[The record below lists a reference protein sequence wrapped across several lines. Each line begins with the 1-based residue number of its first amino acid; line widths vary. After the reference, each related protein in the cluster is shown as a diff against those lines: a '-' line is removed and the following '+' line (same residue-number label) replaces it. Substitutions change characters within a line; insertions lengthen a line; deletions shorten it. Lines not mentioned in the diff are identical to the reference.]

1 MNGGLNNTRVI
12 SDTMSITS
20 KDLIEM
26 DTRHFAFLYNQSR
39 LNLDV
44 ERVVLSVLEEQ
55 YLRKNRILV
64 YKLENPL
71 YGEALVERLKTR
83 LSVSSI
89 YIDKDKLY
97 VDWSLEAPVAFRT

>member
-1 MNGGLNNTRVI
+1 MNGGLNNTRLI
-12 SDTMSITS
+12 SDNMSITS

-26 DTRHFAFLYNQSR
+26 DTRKFAFLYNQSR

-55 YLRKNRILV
+55 YLRKNRSLV
-64 YKLENPL
+64 YKLES
-71 YGEALVERLKTR
+71 ADSHDLVERLKGR

-89 YIDKDKLY
+89 YIEKDNLY
-97 VDWSLEAPVAFRT
+97 VDWSLDAPVAFRT

>member
-1 MNGGLNNTRVI
+1 
-12 SDTMSITS
+12 MSITS

-26 DTRHFAFLYNQSR
+26 DTRKFAFLYNQSR
-39 LNLDV
+39 LNLDL

-71 YGEALVERLKTR
+71 YGEALVEGLKTR

-89 YIDKDKLY
+89 YIAKDNLY
-97 VDWSLEAPVAFRT
+97 VDWSLDEPVAFRT